1 MPLYTSED
9 FTVEVGSSGG
19 IVASVDVSGGTS
31 GLVFSGGPITGSGVI
46 TLASG
51 QLVAGYGGTG
61 LTGFTAGP
69 VMFGATTTAM
79 GQDTALWWDNSNKRL
94 GIGTNSPA
102 QQFVTTGKTI
112 FGSTLT
118 GSGTTATP
126 SVSWQFGDGGNIWNA
141 LNAFNYGV
149 VFGSNIALPSAGT
162 SYVGIGSTPGYTGAG
177 TLNEM
182 FGMYSAAEHKS
193 VGNTITR
200 HFGSMSRASV
210 SNSSGTSTATSM
222 IGSQSFVLF
231 ANAGIKQTSQAIGSA
246 ATLNSY
252 IGALSS
258 ISNYTA
264 FRADNTS
271 TPGDGS
277 VFHDGYQDVNCVI
290 GNMRGFYYTL
300 PMVTPTGFHAAF
312 SSDPIPDSTGYST
325 QYGLYLPGTITWAT
339 GAGGWIV
346 NAGSGK
352 NYMQGRL
359 GIGTI
364 APESPLEVASLMGT
378 YTTSPANT
386 WPNGVTITQY
396 GGAAP
401 ATLSLRATQ
410 GVARNAEILANLND
424 CVGQITFAGYNNTT
438 RGYPPTAIIA
448 ARMDQTPTAG
458 GNSPTGL
465 EMWTGVSLGTVNGAA
480 YGLPMQ
486 GNPYYGAPYKRMTMD
501 STGTQTLYDQPF
513 CVATNTAAQ
522 SLTSGVIT
530 DIVFNQNVSWQSDPS
545 RGGTLVHDTVT
556 NNTRFVANKAG
567 VYLMVARVSFT
578 ASNLGARSCFISKL
592 GVGAIARANNMAP
605 SASDGSPL
613 ECTALTY
620 MNAGD
625 YLIVSALQTTG
636 SALTIGFGIGTTDA
650 SFVKVA

>member
-118 GSGTTATP
+118 GSGTAATP
-126 SVSWQFGDGGNIWNA
+126 SVSWQFGDGSTIYNPA
-141 LNAFNYGV
+141 AAHNYGIA
-149 VFGSNIALPSAGT
+149 FGSNIAAPAAGT
-162 SYVGIGSTPGYTGAG
+162 IYVGLGISPTYTGASNLFNFMG
-177 TLNEM
+177 LLIE
-182 FGMYSAAEHKS
+182 AEHNAPSK
-193 VGNTITR
+193 TITTLY
-200 HFGSMSRASV
+200 GSNTRASL
-210 SNSSGTSTATSM
+210 SNSSGTATATN
-222 IGSQSFVLF
+222 IVGTQSYVYMQNV
-231 ANAGIKQTSQAIGSA
+231 ATKTVTNAVGVDA
-246 ATLNSY
+246 AL
-252 IGALSS
+252 LSS
-258 ISNYTA
+258 PSVPTTITNYTS
-264 FRADNTS
+264 FRADNTNA
-271 TPGDGS
+271 PGDGGYS
-277 VFHDGYQDVNCVI
+277 AAFQDGATCAI
-290 GNMRGFYYTL
+290 TNMGGFYYT
-300 PMVTPTGFHAAF
+300 PSMSTPTTQFAF
-312 SSDPIPDSTGYST
+312 KSDAIPDSTGAGA
-325 QYGLYLPGTITWAT
+325 QYQLYMPGTITWT
-339 GAGGWIV
+339 PSAGGWYA

-352 NYMQGRL
+352 NYFGGRV
-359 GIGTI
+359 GIGTT
-364 APESPLEVASLMGT
+364 APESPLEVTSLLGS
-378 YTTSPANT
+378 YTSSPSST
-386 WPNGVTITQY
+386 WPNGITITQY

-401 ATLSLRATQ
+401 ATLSLRTTQ
-410 GVARNAEILANLND
+410 GVARGSEVIANIND
-424 CVGQITFAGYNNTT
+424 CVGQIAFAGYNNTT

-522 SLTSGVIT
+522 SLTSGFIT